1 MIKINLTSG
10 KRSGNKSSSSGLFG
24 SISTPS
30 FSNSSTDSSVLDSGI
45 PEEIRKE
52 GLKRLLIVLLFPMA
66 LYAYEMQNLP
76 SIRGEYGRK
85 TRELSELQQFNAKAA
100 GSVAEIKKFK
110 EDEEKLQTRI
120 AALEKLSRDRQKE
133 IKLLDL
139 IQQVT
144 PDKAW
149 LTRVEMSGVKL
160 MITGLAY
167 SDYDVSN
174 LMEGLAKSAF
184 LVDVNL
190 VSSSEQLVD
199 GANLKRFEISCMS
212 EKSAP

>member
-10 KRSGNKSSSSGLFG
+10 KSSGSKASSGGLFGNVNAPSFSSSS
-24 SISTPS
+24 
-30 FSNSSTDSSVLDSGI
+30 DSVTLDSGV
-45 PEEIRKE
+45 PEEVRKE

-85 TRELSELQQFNAKAA
+85 TRELSELQQFNSKAA

-110 EDEEKLQTRI
+110 EDEEKLQARI

-139 IQQVT
+139 IQQII

-149 LTRVEMSGVKL
+149 LTRVEVSGPKL

-199 GANLKRFEISCMS
+199 GANLKKFEISCLS
-212 EKSAP
+212 EKSTP